1 MMDISVSQSAIAEWM
16 QAYIGD
22 FLNVDAQQVDVQT
35 DFERFG
41 LDSAI
46 VVSLVSELEE
56 WLELELSPSL
66 LFEYPTIDAMSQH
79 LYGRKL
85 PVSSAQPVQP

>member
-1 MMDISVSQSAIAEWM
+1 MTDIPVSQSAIAEWM
-16 QAYIGD
+16 KAYIGD

-46 VVSLVSELEE
+46 VVSLISELEE
-56 WLELELSPSL
+56 WLELELSPAL
-66 LFEYPTIDAMSQH
+66 LFEYPTIDSMAEH
-79 LYGRKL
+79 LYHQKRQAAL
-85 PVSSAQPVQP
+85 TQPVQP